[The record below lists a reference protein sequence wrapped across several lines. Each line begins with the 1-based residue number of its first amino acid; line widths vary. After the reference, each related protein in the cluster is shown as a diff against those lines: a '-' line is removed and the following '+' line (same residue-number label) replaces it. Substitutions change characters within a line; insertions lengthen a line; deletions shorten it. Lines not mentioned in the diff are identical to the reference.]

1 MAVVTALPGCGSD
14 SDRRQLSN
22 SDAASTAAFGDQK
35 RSVTQSRAAKSH
47 RPINHAKRF
56 VGSEA
61 CRTCHAEVSAE
72 YDSHPMAHS
81 MFRTSAGD
89 GLEDI
94 RTSQF
99 STTPHLSYYAEDKDG
114 QVFHHERRIDEEGN
128 EVYDQAVPVDLTVG
142 SGSRGRSYLTNM
154 DGRLYQSA
162 VSWYADGPK
171 WGLSPGYH
179 PEFHERFERR
189 VTHACLACHAG
200 RSHPH
205 ETDTDLFAEPAF
217 FEDAIGCERCHG
229 AGGEH
234 IDFHKAL
241 KPTATDATDP
251 IINPD
256 HLPFGQR
263 DAVCT
268 QCHLQGRRRVLQ
280 FGRSEFDFRPGM
292 HLSDVWVTILK
303 TQGVESG
310 TADAVSQVEQ
320 MYASECYKQSDGQL
334 ACTSCHDPHKRP
346 AVEEVASF
354 YRQKCVQCHSSGQTE
369 CSVSLD
375 ARTQLPESDSCV
387 ACHMP
392 TFAAADVHAS
402 QTDHRIL
409 KRPVRDQGEQEAF
422 STDLKIFAEPDAPAL
437 DQQHI
442 DRAKGIYLAEI
453 AYLNGLSAEAQQA
466 LQLLVPV
473 VQANSS
479 DVEAFLSLGKAM
491 VQVGKPEMAVRAWMN
506 VLQQNPR
513 NEEALEAAASLG
525 HQSGQLEQAEQFYKQ
540 LLGVNPTRS
549 RYFGRLAHVLCQ
561 RGQLQNGIA
570 AAEEALRI
578 NPSLAQTHG
587 WLAEAYKAVGNTQKA
602 EEHAQKY
609 ELFRSKGSQDANP

>member
-205 ETDTDLFAEPAF
+205 ETDTDRFAEPAF

-303 TQGVESG
+303 TQGVESV
-310 TADAVSQVEQ
+310 TADAVSQV
-320 MYASECYKQSDGQL
+320 
-334 ACTSCHDPHKRP
+334 
-346 AVEEVASF
+346 
-354 YRQKCVQCHSSGQTE
+354 
-369 CSVSLD
+369 
-375 ARTQLPESDSCV
+375 
-387 ACHMP
+387 
-392 TFAAADVHAS
+392 
-402 QTDHRIL
+402 
-409 KRPVRDQGEQEAF
+409 
-422 STDLKIFAEPDAPAL
+422 
-437 DQQHI
+437 
-442 DRAKGIYLAEI
+442 
-453 AYLNGLSAEAQQA
+453 
-466 LQLLVPV
+466 
-473 VQANSS
+473 
-479 DVEAFLSLGKAM
+479 
-491 VQVGKPEMAVRAWMN
+491 
-506 VLQQNPR
+506 
-513 NEEALEAAASLG
+513 
-525 HQSGQLEQAEQFYKQ
+525 
-540 LLGVNPTRS
+540 
-549 RYFGRLAHVLCQ
+549 
-561 RGQLQNGIA
+561 
-570 AAEEALRI
+570 
-578 NPSLAQTHG
+578 
-587 WLAEAYKAVGNTQKA
+587 
-602 EEHAQKY
+602 
-609 ELFRSKGSQDANP
+609 